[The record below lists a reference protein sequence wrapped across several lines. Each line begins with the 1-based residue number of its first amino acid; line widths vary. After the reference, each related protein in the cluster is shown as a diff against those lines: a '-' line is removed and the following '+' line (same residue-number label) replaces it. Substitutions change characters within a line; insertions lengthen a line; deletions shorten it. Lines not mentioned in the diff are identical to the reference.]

1 MSAGAANVDAASVSA
16 ANPGAVNGQAAGLLI
31 TLEGPEGAGKTTQL
45 ARLEARLRAAGRA
58 VTVTREPGGTPLGT
72 RVREVVLDPAVD
84 IEPLGEFLLYSASR
98 AQLVRDVLRPALER
112 GETVLCDR
120 YADSSLAYQGAGR
133 GLSLPLLRQI
143 TAEVTG
149 GLTPG
154 LTVLLDLD
162 PALGLQRAARRGQP
176 DRLEQADLTF
186 HRRVRQGFL
195 DLAHAE
201 PHRFLVLDATRP
213 EDELEAEIWA
223 AVSERG
229 H

>member
-1 MSAGAANVDAASVSA
+1 MSR
-16 ANPGAVNGQAAGLLI
+16 GLFI

-45 ARLEARLRAAGRA
+45 ARLEARLRAAGQA

-72 RVREVVLDPAVD
+72 RVRAAVLDPAAD
-84 IEPLGEFLLYSASR
+84 IQPLGEFLLYSASR
-98 AQLVRDVLRPALER
+98 AQLVREVLRPTLER

-133 GLSLPLLRQI
+133 GLSLPLLRQL

-176 DRLEQADLTF
+176 DRLEQADLDF

-201 PHRFLVLDATRP
+201 PQRFLVLDATRP
-213 EDELEAEIWA
+213 EAELEAEIWA
-223 AVSERG
+223 AVAEKLG
-229 H
+229 

>member
-1 MSAGAANVDAASVSA
+1 MSQGFFV
-16 ANPGAVNGQAAGLLI
+16 

-98 AQLVRDVLRPALER
+98 AQLVREVLRPALER
-112 GETVLCDR
+112 SETVLCDR

-133 GLSLPLLRQI
+133 GLGLPLLRQI
-143 TAEVTG
+143 TDEVTG
-149 GLTPG
+149 GLSPD

-162 PALGLQRAARRGQP
+162 PALGLERAARRGQP
-176 DRLEQADLTF
+176 DRLERADLDF

-195 DLAHAE
+195 NLARAE
-201 PHRFLVLDATRP
+201 PQRFLVLDATRSA
-213 EDELEAEIWA
+213 DDLEAEIWA
-223 AVSERG
+223 AVGARLK
-229 H
+229 

>member
-1 MSAGAANVDAASVSA
+1 MSR
-16 ANPGAVNGQAAGLLI
+16 GLFI

-45 ARLEARLRAAGRA
+45 ARLEARLRAAGQA

-72 RVREVVLDPAVD
+72 RVREVVLDPAVE

-223 AVSERG
+223 AVSKKLG
-229 H
+229 

>member
-1 MSAGAANVDAASVSA
+1 MSR
-16 ANPGAVNGQAAGLLI
+16 GLFI

-45 ARLEARLRAAGRA
+45 ARLEARLRAAGQA

-72 RVREVVLDPAVD
+72 RVREVVLDPAVE

-98 AQLVRDVLRPALER
+98 AQLVREVLRPALER

-223 AVSERG
+223 AVSKKLG
-229 H
+229 

>member
-1 MSAGAANVDAASVSA
+1 MSR
-16 ANPGAVNGQAAGLLI
+16 GLFI

-45 ARLEARLRAAGRA
+45 ARLEARLRAAGQA

-72 RVREVVLDPAVD
+72 RVREVVLDPAVE

-98 AQLVRDVLRPALER
+98 AQLVREVLRPALER